1 MKKDSEVRMI
11 SDMQHLFSMQIPLI
25 PLKKGERII
34 ASSTIKSWPLIT
46 HPHPFYFIFDRIA
59 LHGKPRGQIVF
70 QTHVPCI
77 LHFFPLLS
85 FCGTRLLWNI
95 HWETFFTHRSLVP
108 DSHNSVKIHYMT
120 HFSPRNLFKNI
131 FLMM

>member
-46 HPHPFYFIFDRIA
+46 HTHPFYFIVYRTA
-59 LHGKPRGQIVF
+59 LHGKPRGQRVF
-70 QTHVPCI
+70 QTHVPRI
-77 LHFFPLLS
+77 LHVFPP
-85 FCGTRLLWNI
+85 FIILW
-95 HWETFFTHRSLVP
+95 
-108 DSHNSVKIHYMT
+108 
-120 HFSPRNLFKNI
+120 
-131 FLMM
+131 